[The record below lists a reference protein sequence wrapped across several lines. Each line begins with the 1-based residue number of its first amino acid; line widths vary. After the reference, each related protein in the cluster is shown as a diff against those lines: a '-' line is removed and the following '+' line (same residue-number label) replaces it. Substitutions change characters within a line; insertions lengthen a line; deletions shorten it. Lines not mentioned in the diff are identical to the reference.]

1 MSDALATRL
10 AALSPEQRT
19 RLRAAV
25 DRRRTS
31 SGELTPGQLRLWRS
45 HHAVD
50 GRPVDVVCQA
60 VRLSGARL
68 DLDALAERVR
78 GFSSAHEALRT
89 TFEAGP
95 DGGDVRRV
103 VHAELS
109 PALTRV
115 GRTDEAGAHAL
126 ARQLAHEPFD
136 LAAGPLL
143 RVALAEG
150 KTDEEAWLLVVA
162 DNLVFDAWSFEL
174 LLDELGRESGAATAA
189 VPGFGGF
196 ARTQRE
202 WRESPEGRAAAAYW
216 AAEVAD
222 APAPLPTDRP
232 RGKGTARSGHRVDFT
247 LPAPVADA
255 ITVSARRVGATAY
268 AGWLAVAWNTLAE
281 YSGTDDVLLGT
292 FTTGRNRPGTEEVVG
307 YLLNVLPVRLRE
319 PGSGTHADR
328 VRAVRDVTRAGLRHS
343 SYPGELI
350 GGRRVPGTHPLLDAV
365 FVFDNLGAEERLLH
379 GAQVTTADLDKGT
392 ARYDLTL
399 AVYPGPSGATGWLEY
414 DTDLY
419 DEATARR
426 LADRFQALARAAAEE
441 GEA

>member
-10 AALSPEQRT
+10 AALSPEQRA
-19 RLRAAV
+19 RLRATLA
-25 DRRRTS
+25 RRTEATH
-31 SGELTPGQLRLWRS
+31 ELTPGQLRLWRA

-60 VRLSGARL
+60 VRLSGARP
-68 DLDALAERVR
+68 DLDALTERVR
-78 GFSSAHEALRT
+78 GFAAAHEALRT

-95 DGGDVRRV
+95 DGGEVRRV
-103 VHAELS
+103 VHAELP
-109 PALTRV
+109 PALTRA

-126 ARQLAHEPFD
+126 ARQLAREPFD

-150 KTDEEAWLLVVA
+150 ATDDEAWLLVVA
-162 DNLVFDAWSFEL
+162 HNLVFDAWSFEL
-174 LLDELGRESGAATAA
+174 LLDELDREPETAVAAA
-189 VPGFGGF
+189 PGFGDF
-196 ARTQRE
+196 VRDQRE
-202 WRESPEGRAAAAYW
+202 WRQGPEGRAAAAYW
-216 AAEVAD
+216 AAEAAD

-232 RGKGTARSGHRVDFT
+232 RGKGTARTGRRVDFT
-247 LPAPVADA
+247 LPAPVANA
-255 ITVSARRVGATAY
+255 IAASARRAGATAY
-268 AGWLAVAWNTLAE
+268 AGWLAVAWRTLAE
-281 YSGTDDVLLGT
+281 YASTEDVLLGT

-319 PGSGTHADR
+319 PGAGTHADR
-328 VRAVRDVTRAGLRHS
+328 VRAVRDVTRAGLRHA

-365 FVFDNLGAEERLLH
+365 FVFDNLGAEQRLLH
-379 GAQVTTADLDKGT
+379 RALVTTADLDKGT
-392 ARYDLTL
+392 ARYDLTI

-414 DTDLY
+414 DTGLY

-426 LADRFQALARAAAEE
+426 LTDRFQALARAAAAE